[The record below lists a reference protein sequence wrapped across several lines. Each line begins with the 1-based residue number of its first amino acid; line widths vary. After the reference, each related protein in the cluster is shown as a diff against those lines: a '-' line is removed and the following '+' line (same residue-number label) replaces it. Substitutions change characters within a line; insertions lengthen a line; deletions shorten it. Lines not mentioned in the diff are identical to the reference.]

1 MDFLP
6 LIQASLVKILRSHW
20 SVQAII
26 LTDRTGLTMLSLSR
40 DEETK
45 NHMTGMGALASA
57 LFCGAAAQGQ
67 DLLGNLEITISE
79 FEEGKILLK
88 GTGPGIIVVITN
100 HRAALSKIRTA
111 MKRHGSEVQ
120 QILELQGADKTE
132 QVTTADDLSKV
143 LDILDI

>member
-40 DEETK
+40 DKDTR
-45 NHMTGMGALASA
+45 NHMAGMGALASA

-79 FEEGKILLK
+79 FKEGKILLK
-88 GTGPGIIVVITN
+88 GTGPGIIVVITS
-100 HRAALSKIRTA
+100 HRAALNKIRVA
-111 MKRHGSEVQ
+111 MKRYGAEVQ
-120 QILELQGADKTE
+120 KILEQQSAGRTDE
-132 QVTTADDLSKV
+132 NDTADNLSKA
-143 LDILDI
+143 LDLLDF